1 MSKKIMAEDIPLE
14 DLSKGTDDDND
25 DGDGTFYQS
34 PNTSTSILPYP
45 DDYGVAE
52 NSFGGSETDPL
63 LDMEN
68 EKDKVW
74 RDILNKLPN
83 AKPTFLFKYNEWGK
97 IVVAIPRK
105 PGVKETWHELFD
117 ANEDI
122 NKKLPAT
129 ILNALGKKAEE
140 VVQANDDLL
149 SQLNEQNEE
158 IRDLRNALD
167 GLRAVAETSQ
177 FEIDR
182 YVSIEKELR
191 GMIERHQTTI
201 AEKDSYLETA
211 VREKIDAKL
220 YAETLLNDL
229 KELKAEVGKNKKD
242 LVSLKKI
249 EQSQEKLAKR
259 VKTYDELSRK
269 QFILNED
276 QMADIGRK
284 NDEILKN
291 MPLRDRVKYIFKKY
305 GFTVFAVMSAVGVI
319 IGVIV
324 SNLSK
329 GLSTLGRGVG
339 NGLKTIGK
347 KLGEI
352 LPGMV
357 GAIVSFLF
365 KTAGQVIG
373 FLGENAWLLIMAV
386 VLYFVESIKKKRK

>member
-1 MSKKIMAEDIPLE
+1 MAEDIPLE

-25 DGDGTFYQS
+25 DGTFYQS
-34 PNTSTSILPYP
+34 PNTSTSIPPYP
-45 DDYGVAE
+45 DDYEEAE
-52 NSFGGSETDPL
+52 TSFGGRETDPL

-68 EKDKVW
+68 EKDEVW
-74 RDILNKLPN
+74 RYILNKFPN
-83 AKPTFLFKYNEWGK
+83 AKPSFLFRYNEWGK
-97 IVVAIPRK
+97 IEVAIPRK
-105 PGVKETWHELFD
+105 PGVKETWYELFN
-117 ANEDI
+117 ANGDI
-122 NKKLPAT
+122 NKKIPVT
-129 ILNALGKKAEE
+129 ILKALGKKAEE

-149 SQLNEQNEE
+149 SQLNEKNEE

-167 GLRAVAETSQ
+167 GLRAVAETGQ
-177 FEIDR
+177 LEIDR

-229 KELKAEVGKNKKD
+229 KEYKAEIDKNKKD

-249 EQSQEKLAKR
+249 EQSREKLAKR

-269 QFILNED
+269 QLILNED
-276 QMADIGRK
+276 QMADIERK
-284 NDEILKN
+284 NDEIFKN
-291 MPLRDRVKYIFKKY
+291 MPLRDRVKFIFKKY

-339 NGLKTIGK
+339 NGLKTLGK